1 MESQLIVR
9 DKPILNMA
17 DCSLPTLYDIH
28 LSHYAY
34 TIVQFSLLCYQF
46 YILSKIK
53 CKSIYY
59 HFRQDRESSSFRK
72 LAGNKWICQETCDFF
87 HGFRSSQSTS
97 DLLIV
102 VFARSA
108 RSFNRSGATQ
118 AVALDIFKAFNRI
131 WHAVLLH
138 KLKPYW
144 VLGQIF
150 GCILSLLSNRQ
161 FLVVLGG
168 DIFTRISSQ

>member
-1 MESQLIVR
+1 MESQLIAR
-9 DKPILNMA
+9 DKPILNKA
-17 DCSLPTLYDIH
+17 DSSLPTSYDIH
-28 LSHYAY
+28 LSHYPY
-34 TIVQFSLLCYQF
+34 TIVQFSLLCYKF
-46 YILSKIK
+46 CILSKTK
-53 CKSIYY
+53 CKSLYY
-59 HFRQDRESSSFRK
+59 HFRQDHESSSFQK
-72 LAGNKWICQETCDFF
+72 LAGNKWICDFF

-102 VFARSA
+102 VFARTA
-108 RSFNRSGATQ
+108 RPFNRSGATQ

-131 WHAVLLH
+131 WYAVLLH

-150 GCILSLLSNRQ
+150 GCILSLLSDRQ